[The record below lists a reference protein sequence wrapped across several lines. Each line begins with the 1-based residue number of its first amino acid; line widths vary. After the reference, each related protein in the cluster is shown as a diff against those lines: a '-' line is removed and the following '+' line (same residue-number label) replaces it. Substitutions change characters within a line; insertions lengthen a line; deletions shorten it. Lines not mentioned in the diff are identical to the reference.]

1 MGYAQ
6 FVGRVGALA
15 VALGVT
21 NVVGHPSIAWADE
34 PSSNTG
40 TESAPSTG
48 SPDKPSTEPDKP
60 TQTQSADPTTAPS
73 HEPAD
78 TDEDDPQGDP
88 QDTQDPDTEAPED
101 TDVDETDVQTADP
114 TTAPA
119 PETEED
125 KDPEPSTV
133 EVADTTDT
141 HPGETDQA
149 PPADPA
155 GTDDG
160 ANDDP
165 DTTDDQSQFVVHALT
180 VSGLDEE
187 SLDTQ
192 MRMSVA
198 GLVATDMVSP
208 PASASPTSAVTI
220 TSVSPTSVT
229 EDHPFRSLV
238 LGVLG
243 LFGFDPNAATNDALL
258 ASLWAAYRGY
268 ERRFEN
274 ESPTVGTATVI
285 DTSQGEDGYTSV
297 RFSVGFTD
305 PDGDALHFTT
315 TDGHAGTLTDNGD
328 GTYTYK
334 TLTPGVDSVTITADD
349 DDGTHIHGLLGW
361 LFKPDAG
368 HTRTVTLTIDVTAPP
383 VNHAPV
389 AVDDAVPTDE
399 DTPVVIDVLTNDTD
413 ADGDPLSIGS
423 YGTASHGTVVL
434 NADGTFTYVPDEN
447 CNGADE
453 FSYTVTDGTAPSNT
467 ATVHITIDPVNDAP
481 VAHDGTVHNV
491 SENSTVSATLAN
503 LVSDADG
510 DTLTLEVV
518 DQPELGSVT
527 FVTNTGFFYYAP
539 PEVGTATTTTFTYR
553 AFDGTDYSNTATVTI
568 EFVNTNDAPTT
579 TDDDLNTDEDTPLL
593 ITPNTLLA
601 NDTDPE
607 NDPLTIT
614 TVSNP
619 GHGTLT
625 TNTDGTYTYTPT
637 TNYNGDDSFTYTVS
651 DGTLTSQGTV
661 HLTINPINDA
671 PVVHDGTVHNV
682 SENSTVS
689 ATLANL
695 VSDADGDTL
704 TLEVVDQP
712 ELGSVTFVTNT
723 GFFYYAPPEVGTAT
737 TTTFTYRAFDGTDYS
752 NTATVTIEFVNT
764 NDAPTTTDDDLNTDE
779 DTPLLITPNTL
790 LANDTDPENDPLT
803 ITTVSN
809 PGHGTLTTNTDGT
822 YTYTPTTNY
831 NGDDSFTYT
840 VSDGTLTSQGTV
852 HLTINPIN
860 DAPVVHDGTV
870 HNVSENSTVSATLA
884 NLVSDADGDTLTLEV
899 VDQPE
904 LGSVT
909 FVTNT
914 GFFYYAPPEVGTATT
929 TTFTYRAFDGTDY
942 SNTAT
947 VTIEFVNTNDAPT
960 TTDDD
965 LNTDEDTPLLITPN
979 TLLANDTDPENDPL
993 TITTVSNPGH
1003 GTLTTNTDGTY
1014 TYTPTTNYNGDDSF
1028 TYTVSD
1034 GTLTSQGTVH
1044 LTINPINDAP
1054 VVHDGTVH
1062 NVSENSTV
1070 SATLANLVSDA
1081 DGDTLTLEVVDQ
1093 PELGSVTFVTNTG
1106 FFYYAPPEVGTAT
1119 TTTFTYRAFDGTDYS
1134 NTATVTIEFVNT
1146 NDAPTTTDDD
1156 LNTDEDTPLLITPNT
1171 LLANDTDPE
1180 NDPLTI
1186 TTVSNPGHGTL
1197 TTNTDGTYTYTPTT
1211 NYNGDDSFTY
1221 TVSDGTLTSQGTV
1234 HLTINPINDAPV
1246 VHDGTVHNVSENSTV
1261 SATLANLVSDADG
1274 DTLTLEVVDQPEL
1287 GSVTFVTNTGFFYY
1301 APPEVGTATTT
1312 TFTYRAFDGTDYSNT
1327 ATVTIEFVNTND
1339 APTATDDTATTDED
1353 TPVVIDVLAND
1364 TDPENN
1370 TLSVGWFSHGAHG
1383 TVTRNADGTLTYSP
1397 DENYSGTDEFSYT
1410 TADGALD
1417 AEATVH
1423 ITINPVND
1431 APAIS
1436 GVVSNPETGNTWSI
1450 TVIADDPDG
1459 DPLTTTVTANDPEH
1473 VDVTGSGESYVVTV
1487 IDTAW
1492 ATAHPGLQISI
1503 IVTTTDGD
1511 NSVETTS
1518 VIGTVNNAYAVLGNY
1533 GQTEIPA
1540 LPAGLLY
1547 TQAATGLE
1555 HTVLLRSDG
1564 TVVAIGDNTYGQTDI
1579 PALPPTLTN
1588 TSIAAGDYNT
1598 ILVRSDGT
1606 AVSVGDNTYGQNDI
1620 PELPAGLSYTQADG
1634 GGGFT
1639 VLLRSDGTAIALGNN
1654 THGQTDIPE
1663 LPAGLTYIQVAA
1675 GESYT
1680 TLLRSDGVAVGIGY
1694 GFYGQADMPS
1704 PPAGLTF
1711 TQVSAGNNQT
1721 VLLRSDGQAVA
1732 VGFGFDGH
1740 SVIAPTPAGMVYTR
1754 VTAGEWYAVLIRSDG
1769 QAITVDFNDY
1779 GHNELP
1785 APPDGV
1791 VYTQAVGR
1799 WHMVL
1804 LTAVG
1809 NGPHALADT
1818 AATDENGSVTIT
1830 EAQLLANDTDP
1841 QNDPLTVIGV
1851 SQGLHGT
1858 TSVSA
1863 GVITYTPTAGY
1874 HGEDSFTYTV
1884 TDGTLDALGTVTV
1897 TVNPINDAPVI
1908 ESVTSTPGIGNS
1920 WAVTVVVSDPD
1931 NDTVTIGAATAD
1943 TDHVVVS
1950 GSGGTYTVTVTDT
1963 AWAAANPGAQVY
1975 VTVTADDGR
1984 TTTTKTVAVGTVN
1997 NAAVLGTF
2005 DIVNVPALPAGV
2017 SYIGGSAGYSHSVL
2031 LRSDGQAVVLG
2042 NDFGGP
2048 PDAPGLPDG
2057 VTYVAAAAGGFHT
2070 VLIRSDGQA
2079 VAFGTDYDGETVIPP
2094 LPDGVTYVAA
2104 SASQELTVLLRSDG
2118 QAVAIG
2124 VLSAVPALPDGLTYT
2139 AVDAGHFFAVLLR
2152 SDGAAIAVGS
2162 GLFQE
2167 GQTDIPALPAD
2178 LIYTRIATGAYH
2190 TLLLRSDGTAV
2201 AIGNDDFGQVDIPP
2215 LASGLTYTAVDT
2227 GYYHDV
2233 LRRSDGAIVAV
2244 GRNYEGQT
2252 DIPALPDGVSYSA
2265 VIAGYYSTIVI
2276 TSKATAT

>member
-1 MGYAQ
+1 M
-6 FVGRVGALA
+6 
-15 VALGVT
+15 
-21 NVVGHPSIAWADE
+21 
-34 PSSNTG
+34 
-40 TESAPSTG
+40 
-48 SPDKPSTEPDKP
+48 
-60 TQTQSADPTTAPS
+60 
-73 HEPAD
+73 
-78 TDEDDPQGDP
+78 
-88 QDTQDPDTEAPED
+88 
-101 TDVDETDVQTADP
+101 
-114 TTAPA
+114 
-119 PETEED
+119 
-125 KDPEPSTV
+125 
-133 EVADTTDT
+133 ADTTDT

-671 PVVHDGTVHNV
+671 PV
-682 SENSTVS
+682 
-689 ATLANL
+689 A
-695 VSDADGDTL
+695 
-704 TLEVVDQP
+704 
-712 ELGSVTFVTNT
+712 
-723 GFFYYAPPEVGTAT
+723 
-737 TTTFTYRAFDGTDYS
+737 
-752 NTATVTIEFVNT
+752 
-764 NDAPTTTDDDLNTDE
+764 
-779 DTPLLITPNTL
+779 
-790 LANDTDPENDPLT
+790 
-803 ITTVSN
+803 
-809 PGHGTLTTNTDGT
+809 
-822 YTYTPTTNY
+822 
-831 NGDDSFTYT
+831 
-840 VSDGTLTSQGTV
+840 
-852 HLTINPIN
+852 
-860 DAPVVHDGTV
+860 
-870 HNVSENSTVSATLA
+870 
-884 NLVSDADGDTLTLEV
+884 
-899 VDQPE
+899 
-904 LGSVT
+904 
-909 FVTNT
+909 
-914 GFFYYAPPEVGTATT
+914 
-929 TTFTYRAFDGTDY
+929 
-942 SNTAT
+942 
-947 VTIEFVNTNDAPT
+947 
-960 TTDDD
+960 
-965 LNTDEDTPLLITPN
+965 
-979 TLLANDTDPENDPL
+979 
-993 TITTVSNPGH
+993 
-1003 GTLTTNTDGTY
+1003 
-1014 TYTPTTNYNGDDSF
+1014 
-1028 TYTVSD
+1028 
-1034 GTLTSQGTVH
+1034 
-1044 LTINPINDAP
+1044 
-1054 VVHDGTVH
+1054 
-1062 NVSENSTV
+1062 
-1070 SATLANLVSDA
+1070 
-1081 DGDTLTLEVVDQ
+1081 
-1093 PELGSVTFVTNTG
+1093 
-1106 FFYYAPPEVGTAT
+1106 
-1119 TTTFTYRAFDGTDYS
+1119 
-1134 NTATVTIEFVNT
+1134 
-1146 NDAPTTTDDD
+1146 
-1156 LNTDEDTPLLITPNT
+1156 
-1171 LLANDTDPE
+1171 
-1180 NDPLTI
+1180 
-1186 TTVSNPGHGTL
+1186 
-1197 TTNTDGTYTYTPTT
+1197 
-1211 NYNGDDSFTY
+1211 
-1221 TVSDGTLTSQGTV
+1221 
-1234 HLTINPINDAPV
+1234 
-1246 VHDGTVHNVSENSTV
+1246 HDGTVHNVSENSTV